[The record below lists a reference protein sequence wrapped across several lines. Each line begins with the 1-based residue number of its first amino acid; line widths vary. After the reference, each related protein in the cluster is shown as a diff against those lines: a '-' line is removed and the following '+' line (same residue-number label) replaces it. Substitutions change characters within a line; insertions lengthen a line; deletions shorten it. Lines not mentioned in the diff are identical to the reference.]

1 MPDTRERK
9 EFAMKLV
16 RMTVLALGLALFGVA
31 CGGGTTTSGSPAT
44 TPPSESPSASGG
56 GPTTTTLTARD
67 NVFDPSTFTFPAGQ
81 KITLKNLGKNLHN
94 FSVEGQSIDHDI
106 KSGETEVESLELAP
120 GTYTF
125 FCKYHRA
132 AFGMQGTITVSG

>member
-1 MPDTRERK
+1 M
-9 EFAMKLV
+9 
-16 RMTVLALGLALFGVA
+16 
-31 CGGGTTTSGSPAT
+31 
-44 TPPSESPSASGG
+44 
-56 GPTTTTLTARD
+56 
-67 NVFDPSTFTFPAGQ
+67 FDPVAFTFPAGQ

-94 FSVEGQSIDHDI
+94 FSVEVQGIDHDI
-106 KSGETEVESLELAP
+106 KSGQTEVESLELAP

>member
-1 MPDTRERK
+1 
-9 EFAMKLV
+9 MKLV
-16 RMTVLALGLALFGVA
+16 RLTVLAAALALFGVA
-31 CGGGTTTSGSPAT
+31 CGGGSSPSSSPTTTS
-44 TPPSESPSASGG
+44 PSESPSPGG
-56 GPTTTTLTARD
+56 GTIPTTLTTRD
-67 NVFDPSTFTFPAGQ
+67 NVFDPVAFTFPAGQ

-94 FSVEGQSIDHDI
+94 FSVEGQGIDHDI
-106 KSGETEVESLELAP
+106 KSGQTEVESLELAP

>member
-1 MPDTRERK
+1 
-9 EFAMKLV
+9 MKLA
-16 RMTVLALGLALFGVA
+16 RMTVLAVALALFGVA
-31 CGGGTTTSGSPAT
+31 CGGGTPAGSPTT
-44 TPPSESPSASGG
+44 TPPTGSPSASGG
-56 GPTTTTLTARD
+56 GPTTTTLVTRD
-67 NVFDPSTFTFPAGQ
+67 NVFDPSAFTFPAGQ

-94 FSVEGQSIDHDI
+94 FSVQGQSIDHDI
-106 KSGETEVESLELAP
+106 KSGETEVEDVELAP

>member
-1 MPDTRERK
+1 
-9 EFAMKLV
+9 MKLV
-16 RMTVLALGLALFGVA
+16 RLTVLAAALTLFGVA
-31 CGGGTTTSGSPAT
+31 CGGGS
-44 TPPSESPSASGG
+44 TPSTSPSATQSNESPSGG
-56 GPTTTTLTARD
+56 GPTTTTLTTRD
-67 NVFDPSTFTFPAGQ
+67 NVFDPSAFTFPAGQ

-94 FSVEGQSIDHDI
+94 FSVDGQSIDHDI
-106 KSGETEVESLELAP
+106 KPGETEVESLELAP

>member
-1 MPDTRERK
+1 MR
-9 EFAMKLV
+9 LV
-16 RMTVLALGLALFGVA
+16 RLTVLAAALALFGVA
-31 CGGGTTTSGSPAT
+31 CGGGSSPSASPTT
-44 TPPSESPSASGG
+44 TPPSASPSGG

-67 NVFDPSTFTFPAGQ
+67 NVFDPTIFTFTGS
-81 KITLKNLGKNLHN
+81 KITLKNAGVNLHN
-94 FSVEGQSIDHDI
+94 FSVEGQNVNDDI
-106 KSGETEVESLELAP
+106 KAGETEAESLELPP

>member
-1 MPDTRERK
+1 
-9 EFAMKLV
+9 MKLV
-16 RMTVLALGLALFGVA
+16 HLTVLALGLALFGVA
-31 CGGGTTTSGSPAT
+31 CGGGTT
-44 TPPSESPSASGG
+44 PSTSPSATQSSQSPSGG

-67 NVFDPSTFTFPAGQ
+67 NVFDPTTFTFPAGN
-81 KITLKNLGKNLHN
+81 KITLKNAGKNLHN

-106 KSGETEVESLELAP
+106 KAGQTEVESLELAP

>member
-1 MPDTRERK
+1 
-9 EFAMKLV
+9 MKLA
-16 RMTVLALGLALFGVA
+16 RIALLAAGLALVGAA
-31 CGGGTTTSGSPAT
+31 CGGSSPSQST
-44 TPPSESPSASGG
+44 TPPTGSPSASG
-56 GPTTTTLTARD
+56 GPTTTTLVTRD
-67 NVFDPSTFTFPAGQ
+67 NVFDPVAFTFPAGQ

-94 FSVEGQSIDHDI
+94 FSVEGQGIDHDI
-106 KSGETEVESLELAP
+106 KSGQTEVESLELAP